1 MGRCAA
7 PAHAQVVIAGM
18 VVLQTFMLIVSTA
31 EYQLEGHSP
40 KVPVR

>member
-7 PAHAQVVIAGM
+7 PAPCAVVIAGM

>member
-7 PAHAQVVIAGM
+7 PARAQVVIAGM
-18 VVLQTFMLIVSTA
+18 VVLQSFMLIVNTA
-31 EYQLEGHSP
+31 EYQHEGHSP

>member
-7 PAHAQVVIAGM
+7 RAPCAVVIAGM
-18 VVLQTFMLIVSTA
+18 VVLQTFMVIVNTA
-31 EYQLEGHSP
+31 EYRHEGHSP